1 MRSLRSQ
8 NYRRRRNPQSSSRI
22 PLLGIALLITLTG
35 CAKNY
40 SMSPLPDSEKVTVT
54 IKVPEDLEPKPMR
67 VMYRSSVCKS
77 VVRDAGGRPEKL
89 DGHSGHE
96 VKLVRQGGGDL
107 YTAELYVNAGGA
119 CDWQLSNVVF
129 GVKYP
134 VPNRFGEGVKS
145 GLSASVIVI
154 FDDNN
159 AQLRVPG
166 SKVVEGRE
174 LKVVN
179 DYYPWVNESFIRGYV
194 KSAELAGEANGF
206 HTFKA
211 RKARLIYFEP
221 SLHSKYVVI
230 SKEPTVHKPGMFIT
244 FYYPDGTAQSDG
256 RYVPDFKK
264 IQEIRMRAEAKE

>member
-8 NYRRRRNPQSSSRI
+8 NYRGRRNPQSSSRI

-77 VVRDAGGRPEKL
+77 VVRDASGRPEKL

-129 GVKYP
+129 GVRYP
-134 VPNRFGEGVKS
+134 VHNRFGEGVKS
-145 GLSASVIVI
+145 GLSGSVIVI

-166 SKVVEGRE
+166 SKFVEGRE
-174 LKVVN
+174 LRVAN
-179 DYYPWVNESFIRGYV
+179 DYYPWVNESFIRGYA

-211 RKARLIYFEP
+211 RKARSIYFEP
-221 SLHSKYVVI
+221 SLHSKYVVV
-230 SKEPTVHKPGMFIT
+230 SKEPTVHKRGMFIT
-244 FYYPDGTAQSDG
+244 FYYPDGTTQSDG

-264 IQEIRMRAEAKE
+264 MQEIRMKAEVNK

>member
-1 MRSLRSQ
+1 MNYSQSYLRG
-8 NYRRRRNPQSSSRI
+8 
-22 PLLGIALLITLTG
+22 LLWTALSISLTG
-35 CAKNY
+35 CARDY
-40 SMSPLPDSEKVTVT
+40 SMSPLPNGQKVTVT
-54 IKVPEDLEPKPMR
+54 IKVPGELEPKQMR

-77 VVRDAGGRPEKL
+77 VILHGDARPEQI
-89 DGHSGHE
+89 DAHSGHE
-96 VKLVRQGGGDL
+96 VKLVRQGGGNL
-107 YTAELYVNAGGA
+107 YTAELYVSAGGA

-145 GLSASVIVI
+145 GLSGSVIVI

-166 SKVVEGRE
+166 SKVVEGRD
-174 LKVVN
+174 LRVVK

-211 RKARLIYFEP
+211 RQARSIYFEP

-230 SKEPTVHKPGMFIT
+230 SKEPTVHQPGMFIT
-244 FYYPDGTAQSDG
+244 FYYPDGTTQSDG

-264 IQEIRMRAEAKE
+264 MQEIRMKAEAK